1 MESENSFA
9 GWKGTMRILG
19 NTVQINPEI
28 HSAGHYEK
36 SSVSACRN
44 HAESVQQPVL

>member
-19 NTVQINPEI
+19 NTVRIIPEI
-28 HSAGHYEK
+28 HSAGTAAPRNMI
-36 SSVSACRN
+36 SVN
-44 HAESVQQPVL
+44 LKGL